1 VTRHALLGA
10 FVIVFCVAGL
20 AVGIVRVAPGRGTL
34 DLALAAGAAL
44 LGIAAFF
51 FVVRI
56 GRRGS
61 AAWTRWLIVPILI
74 SAFYL
79 DRLSERDQ
87 LALLALA
94 AGYVLAF
101 VVTVV
106 VRVIR
111 ITR

>member
-20 AVGIVRVAPGRGTL
+20 AVGIVRVAPGRGAV

-44 LGIAAFF
+44 LGVAAFF

-94 AGYVLAF
+94 AGYVVAF